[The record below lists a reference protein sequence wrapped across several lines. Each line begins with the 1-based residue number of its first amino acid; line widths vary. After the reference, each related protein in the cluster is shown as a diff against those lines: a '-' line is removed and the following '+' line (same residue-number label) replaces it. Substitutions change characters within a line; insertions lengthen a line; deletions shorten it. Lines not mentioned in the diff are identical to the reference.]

1 MDEKQKFEQEQAK
14 IVEIINDFFGAD
26 AAYYDVNPWDFATHL
41 HNNGI
46 GDTVSL
52 ALKVVDL
59 QTQIEAL
66 REFMRGE
73 WVDTALVEK
82 ALDIDF
88 SVGVALFDFSRTV
101 EWNLP
106 PLNGQKITTKF
117 KLKAPVLKVAK
128 WVRYKASGRVLCSH
142 CCARALRDE
151 EGRAPDLRYP
161 FKRSSWCPSCGA
173 AMMREVEERDGR

>member
-1 MDEKQKFEQEQAK
+1 MDEKQKTEREQAK
-14 IVEIINDFFGAD
+14 IAEIIRNFYDTDG
-26 AAYYDVNPWDFATHL
+26 AYYSPNPEDFAVYL
-41 HNNGI
+41 HNNGM

-52 ALKVVDL
+52 ALEVVDL
-59 QTQIEAL
+59 QKQIEAL
-66 REFMRGE
+66 RELMRGE

-88 SVGVALFDFSRTV
+88 SAGMALFDFSRTA

-106 PLNGQKITTKF
+106 PLNGQKVTTKF
-117 KLKAPVLKVAK
+117 KLKAPALKVGK
-128 WVRYKASGRVLCSH
+128 WVRYKASGRTLCSH